1 MRPSLSNSKH
11 TIAPDPSRKR
21 VRTSALFLL
30 LAGALVAL
38 PVFAQDEPDQDGTTS
53 GADPA
58 PPASAAP
65 ADPPADAPKP
75 DADHEDK
82 GPAADPP
89 AAGDSADQP
98 PDGETPV
105 NEDGEPFVDPP
116 DYDEP
121 AGADDYGVG
130 ADGKIHDPNDP
141 DAANYEVGEATTD
154 PAEGLGV
161 DGKDYELPAE
171 EFEGIDGIDA
181 ADIEALREVT
191 PAELGEV
198 DIDEGKG
205 MTAGAVKQLDAQ
217 AHALEGIID
226 PQAIN
231 KMAQRFVPVLR
242 KKIQEAKKKTHDKM
256 VAKAN
261 VKLAWRMNLLAMIL
275 GGLSLCSFFLL
286 LMPVFLGKK
295 FPGQGAK
302 LFRIGLYTSL
312 AMFGSFVLLS
322 GVLLGMRVVQA
333 KMGEYTNPGLVFSDG
348 AFDAADKQ
356 VEDIAASPGL
366 MLKPLEDVT
375 VGKSDDLSLAVL
387 QNASH
392 FKKEVTV
399 FMDVFKFYK
408 SVHGVLAYVP
418 MALIILAVVL
428 FLVSI
433 KDLIKDVLK
442 IPERVMKGELKETDV
457 FLFVGKRVKGETIAT
472 VCTLGVLLLLTI
484 VSAAALTL
492 LAAPTMSNFMRQL
505 FVTIQYVTVAKTFD
519 KTIMYIGL
527 LGVIVFIILTVVISI
542 ASTAFYLGKSQKV
555 FRAWFNY
562 GAPVAKYK
570 GFFLGWRT
578 VGVLFNL
585 ALPAIMLFAMSA
597 LANSLIDKATNGTAF
612 DWTMALLPAAIAL
625 PGGLLTVFLVPGV
638 MTLRSIMKYQVEG
651 PVGDAGIAHVAQAVG
666 R

>member
-1 MRPSLSNSKH
+1 M
-11 TIAPDPSRKR
+11 
-21 VRTSALFLL
+21 
-30 LAGALVAL
+30 LA
-38 PVFAQDEPDQDGTTS
+38 QEEPDQDGTSS

-58 PPASAAP
+58 PPASADPSDPPKTDPDKPAGDAKP
-65 ADPPADAPKP
+65 ADDDKTDDAKPADASA
-75 DADHEDK
+75 DA
-82 GPAADPP
+82 AADDAEP
-89 AAGDSADQP
+89 Q
-98 PDGETPV
+98 V

-121 AGADDYGVG
+121 AGADDYGIG
-130 ADGKIHDPNDP
+130 PDGKIHDPNDP
-141 DAANYEVGEATTD
+141 DAANYEVGEATSD
-154 PAEGLGV
+154 PADGLGV

-171 EFEGIDGIDA
+171 EFAGIEGIDA

-191 PAELGEV
+191 PAELGEL

-205 MTAGAVKQLDAQ
+205 MTKGALKQLDAQ
-217 AHALEGIID
+217 ANALNGIID

-242 KKIQEAKKKTHDKM
+242 KKIQDAKKKTHDKM

-261 VKLAWRMNLLAMIL
+261 AKLEKRMNTLAMVL
-275 GGLSLCSFFLL
+275 GGVSLCSFLLL
-286 LMPVFLGKK
+286 LMPLFMKKK

-302 LFRIGLYTSL
+302 LFRISLYASL
-312 AMFGSFVLLS
+312 AMFGSFLLLS

-387 QNASH
+387 QNAAQ
-392 FKKEVTV
+392 FKKDVVV
-399 FMDVFKFYK
+399 FMDIYKFYK
-408 SVHGVLAYVP
+408 NINWIMAYVP
-418 MALIILAVVL
+418 MALIVLAVAL
-428 FLVSI
+428 FLLSI

-457 FLFVGKRVKGETIAT
+457 FIFVGKRVKGETIAT
-472 VCTLGVLLLLTI
+472 VCTLGILLVLTA
-484 VSAAALTL
+484 VSAVALSL
-492 LAAPTMSNFMRQL
+492 LAAPTMMNFMRQL
-505 FVTIQYVTVAKTFD
+505 FITIQYVTVAKTFD

-527 LGVIVFIILTVVISI
+527 LGVLVFIILTVVISI
-542 ASTAFYLGKSQKV
+542 ASTALYLGKSQKV

-562 GAPVAKYK
+562 DAPIEKYK
-570 GFFLGWRT
+570 GYFFGWRT
-578 VGVLFNL
+578 VGVIFNL

-625 PGGLLTVFLVPGV
+625 PGGLLFVFLVPGI
-638 MTLRSIMKYQVEG
+638 MTLKSIMKYKVEG
-651 PVGDAGIAHVAQAVG
+651 PVADAGIAHVAQAVG